1 MGQWVHQ
8 HHVPQPGHKVVMQS
22 LLPQE
27 KQTSKLHIWVGPIFV
42 LFSNLF
48 LCVDSKSRPGHALVP
63 CHTQPPLSFL
73 FQPRYW
79 LLIQCIQCFPYIS
92 LFDQETGWIASLY
105 YFHPLSF
112 LFEPSP
118 IYILHLSPLSFLFE
132 RSTTFDCMK

>member
-27 KQTSKLHIWVGPIFV
+27 KQTSKQHIWVGPIFV

-48 LCVDSKSRPGHALVP
+48 LCVDSKSSPGHTLVS

-79 LLIQCIQCFPYIS
+79 LLIQCIQRFPYIS
-92 LFDQETGWIASLY
+92 PFDQETGWIASLY

-112 LFEPSP
+112 LFEPTP
-118 IYILHLSPLSFLFE
+118 IYILHLPPPLSFLFE
-132 RSTTFDCMK
+132 PSTRFDC